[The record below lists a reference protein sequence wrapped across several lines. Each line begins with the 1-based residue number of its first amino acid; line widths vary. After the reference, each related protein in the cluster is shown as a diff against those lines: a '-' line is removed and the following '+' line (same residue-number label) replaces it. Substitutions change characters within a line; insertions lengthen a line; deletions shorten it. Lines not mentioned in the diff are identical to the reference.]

1 MRFEKGKPKT
11 GGRKRGSRNKRTR
24 KLEEIERSGLAP
36 LDYML
41 SVMRDPN
48 AALARRDEM
57 ARAAAPYLH
66 ATTLAKKRR
75 LAVQP

>member
-41 SVMRDPN
+41 SVMRDP
-48 AALARRDEM
+48 
-57 ARAAAPYLH
+57 
-66 ATTLAKKRR
+66 KRS
-75 LAVQP
+75 AC